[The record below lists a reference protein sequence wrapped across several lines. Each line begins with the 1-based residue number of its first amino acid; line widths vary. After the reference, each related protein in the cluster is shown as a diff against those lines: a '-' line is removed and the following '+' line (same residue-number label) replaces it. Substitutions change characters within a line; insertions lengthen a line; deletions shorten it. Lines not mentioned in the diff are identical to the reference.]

1 MHQNVKKNADILLC
15 LSPHAL
21 SCPHQHI
28 WMTLP
33 NQALKCPS
41 ASPSSFLTLPLSPPL
56 RSYLRV
62 GFLCGFV
69 YWMQPLLEAIRAG
82 FPHYLPVSTETRQ
95 CYGNAG
101 PSHGAERK
109 ERRGF
114 TKEDNGSRT
123 HTPTQSRLQTRTH
136 IHASP
141 QRNHFSVLAVP
152 SLCKYNLAFNASA

>member
-1 MHQNVKKNADILLC
+1 MLLFFTAC
-15 LSPHAL
+15 TQGTLHTSAHLNDTSQPSPKVSVCWPLLFSHT
-21 SCPHQHI
+21 P
-28 WMTLP
+28 
-33 NQALKCPS
+33 PS
-41 ASPSSFLTLPLSPPL
+41 LPL
-56 RSYLRV
+56 RSYLQV

-69 YWMQPLLEAIRAG
+69 YWMQPLLKAIRAG

-101 PSHGAERK
+101 PSHGAKRK

-114 TKEDNGSRT
+114 TKEDNGTCT
-123 HTPTQSRLQTRTH
+123 HTPTQSRLQTYTH
-136 IHASP
+136 THTSP